1 MVSFPNITD
10 YSTLIDVIPL
20 TIFISIGI
28 LKELIE
34 ELKRKK
40 YDKIINNQQTRRGK
54 VATIDFKSLYTKK
67 QKTKEL
73 PEKVEVHIKHKD
85 DDSQEK

>member
-1 MVSFPNITD
+1 MVSFPNLTD
-10 YSTLIDVIPL
+10 YSTLINVIPL

-40 YDKIINNQQTRRGK
+40 YDKIINNYQTRRGK

-67 QKTKEL
+67 
-73 PEKVEVHIKHKD
+73 
-85 DDSQEK
+85 